1 MLAILL
7 ALKSAHVDIRLIS
20 LCFGNCATQ
29 DSLRNLLT
37 LFHVLEKDR
46 LAAAAQGQ
54 APAPISRP
62 TIAVGM
68 TTALDGSMLD
78 ATDFHGDD
86 GLGNVHQHLPHHTAP
101 AEWAALFQD
110 TVATE
115 QAAAAEAHQQLPFVP
130 SAAPSYNEILRV
142 LQEEPAGTV
151 TIVALGPLMNVARA
165 AAADPTTF
173 ARVRRVVSMGGTLRL
188 PGNVTP
194 YAEFNVFSDAQ
205 AAAAVYNLTGVVIN
219 AAGEGAPP
227 RGLDL
232 TIFPLDITSRHFL
245 AEPEYMALLA
255 ARGLQPNPENVHQL
269 VPIADGA
276 AAVPPLLEWC
286 HAWLT
291 TTFAT
296 MRNIFGH
303 DLMTPEERVAAG
315 PVIIEMHDPLALW
328 YAIQEDDNTTS
339 WTVESGLDIR
349 VETLGEFTR
358 GMTVHDTRG
367 RAKRS
372 EPTKND
378 FGKWLLAS
386 HGNVVTVARESPY
399 QDGEFGRVLLETVFG
414 PY

>member
-1 MLAILL
+1 M
-7 ALKSAHVDIRLIS
+7 
-20 LCFGNCATQ
+20 
-29 DSLRNLLT
+29 
-37 LFHVLEKDR
+37 
-46 LAAAAQGQ
+46 
-54 APAPISRP
+54 PASISRP

-78 ATDFHGDD
+78 ATDFHGED
-86 GLGNVHQHLPHHTAP
+86 GLGNVHKHLPHHTAP
-101 AEWAALFQD
+101 TEWAALFQNA
-110 TVATE
+110 VATE
-115 QAAAAEAHQQLPFVP
+115 QAAAAEAHEQLPFVP
-130 SAAPSYNEILRV
+130 SAAPSYDEILHV
-142 LQEEPAGTV
+142 LQQEPAGTV

-173 ARVRRVVSMGGTLRL
+173 ARVRRVISMGGTLRL

-205 AAAAVYNLTGVVIN
+205 AAAAVYNLTGVAIN
-219 AAGEGAPP
+219 SADEGAPP

-245 AEPEYMALLA
+245 AEPDYVALLA
-255 ARGLQPNPENVHQL
+255 ARGLQSNPADVHKL
-269 VPIADGA
+269 VPLADAAGA
-276 AAVPPLLEWC
+276 VAVPPLLEWC

-296 MRNIFGH
+296 MRHIYGH
-303 DLMTPEERVAAG
+303 DLMTPEERAAAG
-315 PVIIEMHDPLALW
+315 PVVIEMHDPLALW
-328 YAIQEDDNTTS
+328 YAIQQDTATADDDNTGSNGGSSSSSATG
-339 WTVESGLDIR
+339 WTVEPGLDIR

-378 FGKWLLAS
+378 FGQWLLAS
-386 HGNVVTVARESPY
+386 HGNAVSVARESPY

-414 PY
+414 PYRT